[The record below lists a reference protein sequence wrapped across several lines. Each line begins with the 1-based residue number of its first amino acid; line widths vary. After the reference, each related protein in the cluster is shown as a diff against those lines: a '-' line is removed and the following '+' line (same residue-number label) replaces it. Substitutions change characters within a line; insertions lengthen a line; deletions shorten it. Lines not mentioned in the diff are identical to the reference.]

1 MTEPR
6 PPLTAD
12 VLTHPVGGQ
21 VDAALP
27 ALPED
32 VRQTVRVAEDQL
44 HVVLT
49 HQHAADT
56 NTHVSQPDA
65 VLHGSISGVT
75 NKSIPAPPPRLH
87 FRLNYVTERA
97 VMKKAKKHF
106 EGLILMLIFSH

>member
-56 NTHVSQPDA
+56 NTHVSLMPSCMGAFLELQ
-65 VLHGSISGVT
+65 ISQ
-75 NKSIPAPPPRLH
+75 SPPPPRLH